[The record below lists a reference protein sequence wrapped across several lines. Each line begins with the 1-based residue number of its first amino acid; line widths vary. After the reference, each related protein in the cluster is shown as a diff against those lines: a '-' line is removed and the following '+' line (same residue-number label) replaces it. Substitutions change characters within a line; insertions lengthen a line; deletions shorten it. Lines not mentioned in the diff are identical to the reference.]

1 MITVTIDPQVGE
13 YVRIGLVEARQ
24 VLVRPAEEALRAE
37 LDAVARALRGRY
49 TGLEPAQIDGL
60 QPARELYR
68 RLGIDPTRLRPSS
81 EALLRRVLRGEEVPA
96 VNSLVDAGNLCSL
109 DFLLPVGM
117 HDLGLVHGAVTLRR
131 GRPIEMF
138 EAIGKSYYSV
148 EGRLVLADET
158 GPCGTPTSDSVR
170 TMITDATVRCLMVLY
185 APSTLPAERMA
196 DHVRTVAARVQRY
209 TGGTIVGTA
218 VLP

>member
-1 MITVTIDPQVGE
+1 MITVTIDPAIRE
-13 YVRIGLVEARQ
+13 HVRLGLVEARE
-24 VLVRPAEEALRAE
+24 VLVRPAEEALRTE
-37 LDAVARALRGRY
+37 LAALAGALRDRY
-49 TGLEPAQIDGL
+49 GGLEPGKIDGL
-60 QPARELYR
+60 QPARDLYR

-109 DFLLPVGM
+109 EFLLPVGM
-117 HDLGLVHGAVTLRR
+117 HDLGRVHGALVLRR

-138 EAIGKSYYSV
+138 EAIGGAYHSV

-158 GPCGTPTSDSVR
+158 GPCGTPTTDSLR
-170 TMITDATVRCLMVLY
+170 TRITDATVRCLMVIY
-185 APSTLPAERMA
+185 APSTLPADRMGA
-196 DHVRTVAARVQRY
+196 HVRTAADRIQRY
-209 TGGTIVGTA
+209 SGGVIVGTA